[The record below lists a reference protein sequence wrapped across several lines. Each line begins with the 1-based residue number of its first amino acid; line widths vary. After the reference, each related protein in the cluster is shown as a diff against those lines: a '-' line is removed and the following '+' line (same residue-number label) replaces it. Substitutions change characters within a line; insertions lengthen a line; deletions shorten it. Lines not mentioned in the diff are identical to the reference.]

1 MAELRGF
8 VGITRKKQIGDLIEH
23 FPVLSEK
30 IIADFGEDA
39 AVIDDGDDVLLFAAD
54 GIWSKL
60 MEADPEWSGYCSVL
74 VNVHDIAAMGG
85 WPIAM
90 VDVLS
95 VSSPRIA
102 EAVLRGMKKGIEK
115 FNVPIIG
122 GHLHPDTPYSALDV
136 AILGKARK
144 DSVILSS
151 TARPG
156 DAIVAAADLDGAP
169 HPKFAIN
176 FDSTSFKEGETLARQ
191 LGSMREL
198 GERHLVTAGKDISN
212 PGLLGTLGM
221 LLETSGVGAV
231 VDLDFIPVPAGLQL
245 SDWLK
250 MYPGM
255 GFVVTAKQENVHD
268 VIDVFRRSW
277 SNGGQDRQHN
287 GRSETGHS
295 TGHEGGSALRFC
307 QGHCNRDQVSIVD
320 SDFVK
325 SLQDRARSRHARI
338 GIGIKNLDA
347 DLISGL
353 EAATEYADLL
363 LVGDPCCDCAL
374 DYITPEDPATE
385 LVDLLAR
392 GEIDGAVR
400 GNISASKAMRA
411 LSRKFDIKVRRMALL
426 DLNGW
431 AFFLAPVGIDE
442 GETLSDK
449 LNLVLDG
456 AKFLQR
462 MGISP
467 TVSVLSGGRVEDVG
481 RSRRVDRSLAEG
493 EFVAARAAAQRA

>member
-1 MAELRGF
+1 MNLESLATELRGF
-8 VGITRKKQIGDLIEH
+8 VGITRKKQIGDLTKH

-39 AVIDDGDDVLLFAAD
+39 AVIDDGDEVLLFAAD

-85 WPIAM
+85 WPVAM

-95 VSSPRIA
+95 VSSPQIA

-151 TARPG
+151 TAHPG
-156 DAIVAAADLDGAP
+156 DAIIAAADLDGSA

-176 FDSTSFKEGETLARQ
+176 FDSTSFKERETLANQ

-231 VDLDFIPVPAGLQL
+231 VDLDFIPIPAGIKL

-255 GFVVTAKQENVHD
+255 GFVVTAKPENAHD
-268 VIDVFRRSW
+268 VVDVFI
-277 SNGGQDRQHN
+277 DR
-287 GRSETGHS
+287 GLTA
-295 TGHEGGSALRFC
+295 T
-307 QGHCNRDQVSIVD
+307 
-320 SDFVK
+320 
-325 SLQDRARSRHARI
+325 RI
-338 GIGIKNLDA
+338 
-347 DLISGL
+347 
-353 EAATEYADLL
+353 
-363 LVGDPCCDCAL
+363 
-374 DYITPEDPATE
+374 
-385 LVDLLAR
+385 
-392 GEIDGAVR
+392 
-400 GNISASKAMRA
+400 
-411 LSRKFDIKVRRMALL
+411 
-426 DLNGW
+426 
-431 AFFLAPVGIDE
+431 
-442 GETLSDK
+442 
-449 LNLVLDG
+449 
-456 AKFLQR
+456 
-462 MGISP
+462 
-467 TVSVLSGGRVEDVG
+467 GRVEAD
-481 RSRRVDRSLAEG
+481 RRLVIRQGTKEAVLFDFAKDTVTGIR
-493 EFVAARAAAQRA
+493 